1 MKSNGKRIIQVLA
14 VALCVA
20 ASGIAAAADFDAVMK
35 RLTAAVEAGELTK
48 EEAGVM
54 LSALKQYHAKG
65 TVQPKAS
72 QDDAMALKKARYE
85 QLKSQ
90 LQVAVVDGKIS
101 IEDAKAT
108 AAKAERELFGPV
120 TDKQKPTDIAGE
132 KEAAMAAK
140 KARYQQLQTQ
150 LDIAVLEGKVSPAE
164 AKEAA
169 AKAKQEMLRGSG
181 KATSKPG
188 AKFDGKATSKP
199 GAKFDG
205 KPASKPGAKFDG
217 KPAPK
222 PGAKFDGKPA
232 SKPGAKFD
240 GKPASKPGAKFD
252 GKPASKP
259 G

>member
-1 MKSNGKRIIQVLA
+1 MKSNGKRIIRVLA

-120 TDKQKPTDIAGE
+120 ADKQKPTDSAGE
-132 KEAAMAAK
+132 KEAAMAAMAAK

-188 AKFDGKATSKP
+188 AKFDGK
-199 GAKFDG
+199 
-205 KPASKPGAKFDG
+205 PASKPG
-217 KPAPK
+217 
-222 PGAKFDGKPA
+222 
-232 SKPGAKFD
+232 
-240 GKPASKPGAKFD
+240 
-252 GKPASKP
+252 
-259 G
+259 